1 MTSGRIRP
9 GNVNQPEVS
18 GLEPRMRDW
27 PDGLVF
33 VKLAVTD
40 PGHSKAAHLDEDPA
54 DGPQQFVL
62 LASANEG
69 QVAFVDRPQCPV
81 QAGQRLIGP
90 FALDAFREG
99 VGHEFKTSSTVRTF
113 WASFH
118 IFHSRYLVIGNA
130 MPVFRRD

>member
-1 MTSGRIRP
+1 
-9 GNVNQPEVS
+9 
-18 GLEPRMRDW
+18 MRDW

-90 FALDAFREG
+90 FALDAFRDG